1 MLFPIV
7 TVYFPGVLSSNQL
20 VQSDPAVIKPGNSHT
35 LTCQGSGG
43 FTFGN
48 HYMYWIRQFSDGKLQ
63 WLCYIGSGGGT
74 SYHDDV
80 KGRFTTTRDNNNNK
94 LTLKMDTMKIEDTA
108 VYYCARDTLIE
119 NISLL

>member
-1 MLFPIV
+1 MLFPII

-43 FTFGN
+43 FTFGDY
-48 HYMYWIRQFSDGKLQ
+48 YMHWIRQFSDGKLQ
-63 WLCYIGSGGGT
+63 WLCYIGSGGDTG
-74 SYHDDV
+74 YHDDV

>member
-43 FTFGN
+43 FTFGGAW
-48 HYMYWIRQFSDGKLQ
+48 MCWIRQFSDGKLQ
-63 WLCYIGSGGGT
+63 WLLYIDSNGGT
-74 SYHDDV
+74 GYNDAV
-80 KGRFTTTRDNNNNK
+80 KGRFTATRDNNNNK
-94 LTLKMDTMKIEDTA
+94 LTLKMDTMKTEDTA
-108 VYYCARDTLIE
+108 VYYCARDTLMG